1 MYLGHRQYY
10 IQPLNGR
17 LAGLRVKSLRVRM
30 QQGIYMCL
38 CRATNVVVVSSFR
51 RSEYPGIDCTHFYFA

>member
-1 MYLGHRQYY
+1 MHVLYLGHRQYF

-30 QQGIYMCL
+30 Q
-38 CRATNVVVVSSFR
+38 
-51 RSEYPGIDCTHFYFA
+51 